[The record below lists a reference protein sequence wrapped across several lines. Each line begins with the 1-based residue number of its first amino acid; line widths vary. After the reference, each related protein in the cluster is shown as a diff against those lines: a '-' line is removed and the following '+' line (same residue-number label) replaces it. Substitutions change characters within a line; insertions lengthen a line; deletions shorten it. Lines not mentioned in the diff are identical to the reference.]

1 MTATRA
7 EYTEALT
14 LSTEAFEEFKRHLW
28 SCSACRPVRLD
39 CPTRDGLYATGR
51 RLRQAVDD
59 IVAGWAEARRNA
71 AASEAGAVEPR

>member
-14 LSTEAFEEFKRHLW
+14 LSTDAFEEFKRHLRA
-28 SCSACRPVRLD
+28 CPACRPVRLD

-51 RLRQAVDD
+51 RLRQAVDG

-71 AASEAGAVEPR
+71 AATAGTDAEPR